1 MKTIQ
6 KNTYLA
12 LILKTIKMY
21 VLKKDGEYF
30 SFTLKIN
37 QTYEGLLKVTATNH
51 EQNLYSL
58 NTTFRKLNKYIC
70 RVYNGTS
77 S

>member
-30 SFTLKIN
+30 SFTLKN
-37 QTYEGLLKVTATNH
+37 KS
-51 EQNLYSL
+51 NLRR
-58 NTTFRKLNKYIC
+58 TFKGNC
-70 RVYNGTS
+70 N
-77 S
+77 